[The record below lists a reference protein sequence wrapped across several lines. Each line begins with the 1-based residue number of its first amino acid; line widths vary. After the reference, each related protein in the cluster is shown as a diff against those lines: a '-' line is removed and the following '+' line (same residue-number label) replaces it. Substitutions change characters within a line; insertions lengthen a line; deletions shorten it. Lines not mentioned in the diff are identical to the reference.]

1 MKELSDNE
9 IRIIGA
15 PPLMPPHPQP
25 PQPRRPRW
33 LWWLVAVG
41 VLLIAVVLW
50 WCGTTRSGQAT
61 EEVYFD
67 QSTVIDSA
75 ARPAVIASQSG
86 DTLVG
91 VTRCD
96 TVVNDIPM
104 VIYTP
109 HNLHASLHVGE
120 LHESAA
126 DTVLMALQA
135 ADLRADNMQI
145 VSAFVLRG
153 ELLARGTAKL
163 GFCAI
168 IGREIVLGVDEAT
181 PYFERAMAEEG
192 DFFRQYPLVA
202 NGKLV
207 ENRIKNKAQ
216 RRALVALGDRVV
228 VAVTRSRESLHDF
241 AQALVDIGAT
251 TAINLVGSRM
261 VTGWINLGDSIVAP
275 DTVPGGGDKAIP
287 QQVNYI
293 VWTK

>member
-15 PPLMPPHPQP
+15 PPLVPQP
-25 PQPRRPRW
+25 PRPRRPRW

-41 VLLIAVVLW
+41 VLLIVMLLW
-50 WCGTTRSGQAT
+50 WCGTTRSSGVT

-67 QSTVIDSA
+67 RNTVIDSVDGPA
-75 ARPAVIASQSG
+75 AIASDPS

-109 HNLHASLHVGE
+109 HNLHASLHMGE
-120 LHESAA
+120 LHKSAA

-153 ELLARGTAKL
+153 ELLARGTAKQ

-168 IGREIVLGVDEAT
+168 IGGEIMLGVDEAT
-181 PYFERAMAEEG
+181 PYFERAIAEGG

-216 RRALVALGDRVV
+216 RRALVALGNRVV
-228 VAVTRSRESLHDF
+228 VAVTCSRESLHDF
-241 AQALVDIGAT
+241 AQALVDIGAA

-261 VTGWINLGDSIVAP
+261 VTGWINLGDSIISADATARADVKVMPAH
-275 DTVPGGGDKAIP
+275 
-287 QQVNYI
+287 VNYI
-293 VWTK
+293 IWTK